1 MRTKFH
7 LPFGQHIYSD
17 APRAFVVDQIITL
30 YSNKGLKGFTNTRWP
45 GDAFQPTAHIINDV
59 GYQLGR
65 WCLEQK
71 AYDLLKAFHSVFSA
85 NAHKELIA
93 HTLHSKDDTGFD
105 FLLNLRP
112 NVSWMDAMSLA
123 FGPQSSQEWL
133 NKVMAHTV
141 GNAVWQE
148 CGEKLIYECGVYNST
163 EAAEALLGHWCG
175 VCQSLLC
182 TAPEHAHRPFLNART
197 HGKHLAGALRS
208 FTSEMAYINDRVHE
222 NCAHVLNAV
231 RVHPAWDNELEV
243 VQTPLEKIL
252 KKAVKHEN
260 VDLIALLLGPNDRL
274 LNASER
280 KQQLCVNKKH
290 ITSAFLTL
298 TVAQRSKFGQH
309 FIGLMDESFFEGK
322 SQWYDTLEANRRQ
335 RLNLELQQA
344 TVNNGDVRVKRKM

>member
-1 MRTKFH
+1 MSTVRTKIH

-30 YSNKGLKGFTNTRWP
+30 YNNTGLKGFTNTRWP

-65 WCLEQK
+65 WCLEQN
-71 AYDLLKAFHSVFSA
+71 AHDLLKAFHSVFSA
-85 NAHKELIA
+85 GAHKELIA

-105 FLLNLRP
+105 FLINLRP

-133 NKVMAHTV
+133 SKVMKYKV
-141 GNAVWQE
+141 GDAVWQE
-148 CGEKLIYECGVYNST
+148 CGEKLIHECGLHNRT

-182 TAPEHAHRPFLNART
+182 TAPEHTHRPFLSART
-197 HGKHLAGALRS
+197 HGTHLVEALNS
-208 FTSEMAYINDRVHE
+208 CISYINDP
-222 NCAHVLNAV
+222 AHKNSAAVLTAV
-231 RVHPAWDNELEV
+231 RMHPAWDNELEA
-243 VQTPLEKIL
+243 VQTSLEKIL
-252 KKAVKHEN
+252 KKAVKHDN
-260 VDLIALLLGPNDRL
+260 ADLVALLLGPNDRL

-298 TVAQRSKFGQH
+298 TTAQRGTFGQH

-344 TVNNGDVRVKRKM
+344 TVNDGDVRVKRKM